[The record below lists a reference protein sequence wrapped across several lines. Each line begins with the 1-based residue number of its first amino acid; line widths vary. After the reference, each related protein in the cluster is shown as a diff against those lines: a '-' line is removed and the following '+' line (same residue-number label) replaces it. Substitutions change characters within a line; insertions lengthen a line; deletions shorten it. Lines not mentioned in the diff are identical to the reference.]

1 MEQNEP
7 IKPSRI
13 ILKQEQLSDSADGRA
28 GYDSRIIAP
37 NDLPDNLGYFK
48 LLDYFR
54 FNYDDR
60 MDTEK
65 SNKLKKIYEWAAKK
79 SKTTEFSELVH
90 TLRSLETRLG
100 YPRYGTTFDQV
111 YNYAN
116 LDLQIESLMKERETM
131 YDAALRSI

>member
-7 IKPSRI
+7 IKPSKI
-13 ILKQEQLSDSADGRA
+13 IIKPEQLSDSADGRV
-28 GYDSRIIAP
+28 GYDPRIIAP
-37 NDLPDNLGYFK
+37 SDLPDNLGYFK

-60 MDTEK
+60 NDTEK
-65 SNKLKKIYEWAAKK
+65 SNKLRKIYEWATRK
-79 SKTTEFSELVH
+79 SDTTEYADLVH

-100 YPRYGTTFDQV
+100 YPRYGTTFEQV

-116 LDLQIESLMKERETM
+116 LDLQIESLLKERETM
-131 YDAALRSI
+131 YDATLRSI